1 MSMEEAKWTGLS
13 DWLAGKGNEK
23 VTPQQVREFLRENKV
38 RVEVKELRDQ
48 QWSPQMDK
56 AQKAFESVGIDFY
69 ISDEGTRFFR
79 DKNGDEIDPEDFNKR
94 QKAVYK
100 EYLTGSD
107 GVPTEHSKY
116 QLPGASNYR
125 EVLVT
130 LPVKSTPDQKK
141 TPGQIAKEL
150 YGKDSIYDLTPE
162 QQAEVLR
169 RNEPTP
175 EQLSPFRSSH
185 FDEPNIL
192 VHLRLN
198 DRTGPN
204 GEKILFIEELQ
215 SDWGQQGK
223 KKGFRTGD
231 IDNLEK
237 ELRSLEQ
244 EREAIRL
251 AHTEKYRHTRQTREE
266 YDRLDIELNQR
277 DASIRRLRDRI
288 NLARYGTPQA
298 PFVTSTDAW
307 VELGLKQA
315 IRMAV

>member
-1 MSMEEAKWTGLS
+1 MEAAKMDFSTT
-13 DWLAGKGNEK
+13 EK
-23 VTPQQVREFLRENKV
+23 EK
-38 RVEVKELRDQ
+38 
-48 QWSPQMDK
+48 
-56 AQKAFESVGIDFY
+56 
-69 ISDEGTRFFR
+69 
-79 DKNGDEIDPEDFNKR
+79 
-94 QKAVYK
+94 
-100 EYLTGSD
+100 
-107 GVPTEHSKY
+107 
-116 QLPGASNYR
+116 
-125 EVLVT
+125 
-130 LPVKSTPDQKK
+130 
-141 TPGQIAKEL
+141 
-150 YGKDSIYDLTPE
+150 
-162 QQAEVLR
+162 
-169 RNEPTP
+169 
-175 EQLSPFRSSH
+175 FRSTH

-204 GEKILFIEELQ
+204 GEKVLFIEELQ

-315 IRMAV
+315 IRMAVQGGYDKIAWTTGEQQNERYDLSKQVDAVGYDGNTLWVQEKGSDGFSIMRSDVPENKIADYIGKDAAAKLSESNKSSGDIRYIEGDDLKVGGSGMKGFYDKILPNMAGKVGRKL